1 MILRQ
6 IDVMKIDNHWSCSQ
20 TFYNNENI
28 VTICI
33 PYWKDMINGS
43 YHEYPLENI
52 SWITHLIVNVT
63 KDLMKETWYGRCP
76 HKIIWSHTTISWRA
90 SHSDSRSTIF
100 RNFRRN
106 IQTISFN
113 KILLQIDL
121 TIWTSSFI
129 HCLSALEQEQK

>member
-1 MILRQ
+1 MEGVLIRSHDLIQLFPEERVILT
-6 IDVMKIDNHWSCSQ
+6 VA
-20 TFYNNENI
+20 
-28 VTICI
+28 
-33 PYWKDMINGS
+33 
-43 YHEYPLENI
+43 L
-52 SWITHLIVNVT
+52 
-63 KDLMKETWYGRCP
+63 
-76 HKIIWSHTTISWRA
+76 
-90 SHSDSRSTIF
+90 F